1 MSEVCE
7 EIITLVIYDDKGREV
22 LNINLANSLH
32 AELLEVDNLN
42 LLD

>member
-1 MSEVCE
+1 MSEVGK

-22 LNINLANSLH
+22 LNIDLANSLH
-32 AELLEVDNLN
+32 SKLLEVYNLN